1 VTDPDDPRDPR
12 WCGLAWSEWHP
23 LDGTAESGLVPPEAG
38 LYRLRCRGRAE
49 LIYVGIS
56 DRLRS
61 RLGGLRR
68 ARHRPLDY
76 QGHSAAACV
85 AAFEQRHEVVEVSWA
100 PAGGTGR
107 RELMG
112 MEVDLIAA
120 CRARYGQ
127 SPACQFHGSPAE

>member
-56 DRLRS
+56 DR
-61 RLGGLRR
+61 
-68 ARHRPLDY
+68 
-76 QGHSAAACV
+76 
-85 AAFEQRHEVVEVSWA
+85 VSWA